1 MIGRSIR
8 FEMPREAADA
18 LSDGLLEAGAL
29 SVSVE
34 DAFEGTSAEQPIFG
48 EPGSTA
54 GLWDQCCVT
63 AMFAPDADIEHLVE
77 ETCRHLEIEMPAFD
91 VTEVEDADW
100 VKNNRDQFQPI
111 QISPRIWIV
120 PTWHDAPDAAAMNI
134 VLDPG
139 AAFGTGSHPTTRLCL
154 QWLDSHRQELAD
166 AAVLDYGCG
175 SGILAIS
182 AMKLGARRA
191 WGVDIDQNA
200 IEAAAFN
207 AMQNQATVLFSGTD
221 RALDAQ
227 AGITLA
233 NILANPLKVLAPLL
247 ASHTIP
253 GGYLVLAG
261 ILDHQADEIIEIY
274 ADWFDMA
281 VWRRDEGWSCV
292 AGVRRMPA

>member
-1 MIGRSIR
+1 
-8 FEMPREAADA
+8 MPRDAADA
-18 LSDGLLEAGAL
+18 LSDRLLEVGAL

-34 DAFEGTSAEQPIFG
+34 DAFEGTNAEQPIFG
-48 EPGSTA
+48 EPGSSA
-54 GLWDQCCVT
+54 GLWDRCCVT
-63 AMFAPDADIEHLVE
+63 AMFAPDANIEQLVE
-77 ETCRHLEIEMPAFD
+77 EACTQLEIDLPTFE
-91 VTEVEDADW
+91 VTSVEDADW

-120 PTWHDAPDAAAMNI
+120 PTWHDAPDAAAINI
-134 VLDPG
+134 ALDPG

-154 QWLDSHRQELAD
+154 QWLDAHHDELAG

-191 WGVDIDQNA
+191 WGVDIDPNA

-207 AMQNQATVLFSGTD
+207 ATQNEVTVQFSGTD
-221 RALDAQ
+221 KPLDAQ

-247 ASHTIP
+247 ASHTTP

-261 ILDHQADEIIEIY
+261 ILDHQADDIIEIY

-281 VWRRDEGWSCV
+281 VWRRDEGWSCI
-292 AGVRRMPA
+292 AGVRRMAA